1 MALKLVRVHADEA
14 DIALIKEASG
24 RLGVSEDELI
34 REGIHRIAM
43 ACRVWDEPFIA
54 DEQTMDLGEA
64 APTSNR
70 PYSA

>member
-1 MALKLVRVHADEA
+1 MALRLVRVHVDEA
-14 DIALIKEASG
+14 DVALIKEASG

-54 DEQTMDLGEA
+54 DEQTIDLGEA
-64 APTSNR
+64 DPTSNS
-70 PYSA
+70 PHST

>member
-24 RLGVSEDELI
+24 RLGVSEDVLI

-43 ACRVWDEPFIA
+43 AGRVWDGPFIA
-54 DEQTMDLGEA
+54 DEQTIDLGEA
-64 APTSNR
+64 APMSNS
-70 PYSA
+70 PHSA